1 MLAGYEAVRFKKAQ
15 TALTGGSWTSLEK
28 LEVLL
33 HEGEDA
39 RKAQQAVDRSSAMA
53 KGAIVTRFALPAC
66 LPSACIFQ
74 CLLCLSACLPAYL
87 LLVSRLFVC
96 LSVCLYVCMP
106 ACLLMLVYLSVRA
119 CLSVPPRCP
128 SLGNSIGKTNIVN
141 HKP

>member
-53 KGAIVTRFALPAC
+53 KGAIVTRFSLPAC

-74 CLLCLSACLPAYL
+74 CLLSLSACLPAYL

-96 LSVCLYVCMP
+96 LSVCMYVCLP
-106 ACLLMLVYLSVRA
+106 ACSCLSI
-119 CLSVPPRCP
+119 CLSVHVCL
-128 SLGNSIGKTNIVN
+128 SLPVARPLVIV
-141 HKP
+141 